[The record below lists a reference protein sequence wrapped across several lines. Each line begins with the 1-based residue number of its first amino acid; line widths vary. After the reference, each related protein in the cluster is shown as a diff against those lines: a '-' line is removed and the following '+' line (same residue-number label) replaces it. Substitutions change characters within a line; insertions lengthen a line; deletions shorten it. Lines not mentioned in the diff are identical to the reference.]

1 MDLCTKVYEV
11 TEEFPRSEVY
21 GLTTQVRR
29 AAVSVSN
36 IAEGSARSSVKETA
50 QFYSIAR
57 GSLSELDTQIE
68 IAFRLGYLTQAAAAG
83 FDEMMV
89 DLDRVLYGLWKKLNA
104 DI

>member
-1 MDLCTKVYEV
+1 M
-11 TEEFPRSEVY
+11 
-21 GLTTQVRR
+21 RR
-29 AAVSVSN
+29 AAVSVPSN

-68 IAFRLGYLTQAAAAG
+68 IAFRLGYLTQAAAG